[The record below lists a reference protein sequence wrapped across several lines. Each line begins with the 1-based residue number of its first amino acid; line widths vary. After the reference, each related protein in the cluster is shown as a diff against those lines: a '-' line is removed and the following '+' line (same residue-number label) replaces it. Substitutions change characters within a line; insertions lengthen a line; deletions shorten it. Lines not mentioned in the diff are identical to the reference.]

1 MPVYCTQG
9 HENLPESRFCMYCGE
24 KLSLASA
31 NGLHS
36 GQMLGDRYSIVRLL
50 AQGGF
55 GRTYLAE
62 DTNRFRELC
71 VLKEFAP
78 QAQSNTVL
86 GKAAELFEREAGVLY
101 KLQHPQIP
109 RFRELFRV
117 KIDRKEHLFLVQD
130 YVEGETYRS
139 LLDERMQ
146 QEKFFSE
153 TEIVHLLQQILP
165 VLDYIHGVGVIHRD
179 ISPENLI
186 LRTSDRLPMLI
197 DFGGVKQV
205 VATVSSAKSGRGT
218 HTATLLGKVGY
229 APPEQMQ
236 QGVVYPHSDLYALA
250 ATALVLLTGKEPQE
264 LIDDRHLIWNW
275 RQEVKIAPML
285 GTMLDKMLSPR
296 PSDRYHS
303 AQHVLHLLQQHSN
316 AAAAPLPTP
325 MTVAVNKSPNAVA
338 VKPVINISQPVIK
351 IPQPVINFSQL
362 VNKIPKP
369 AINFPKPVI
378 NIPQSVIKI
387 PSATFFKTKKIWFAI
402 PIGIVSAYM
411 GWLAVSG
418 WLQFQSNLTEKKV
431 PQSPKVAA
439 KPQFSAT
446 EQRRKDRLRDRR
458 QQMGINNRYYIA
470 LVDQVFWERYP
481 QYKGRRLTANPED
494 AKIRADWDN
503 LAAECLDWLQSLP
516 PDTRKRLG
524 SYSQKDRSRWQQQL
538 YQLHL
543 SNRALYDL
551 ADAAFLQMFPQQRE
565 QNFMNK
571 PINQV
576 WYAIAQEKLQAILK
590 GSAYEKIEFDSG
602 TSERQVSGRL
612 KSGEGKTFVA
622 ELTEEQ
628 VMQLELE
635 ADPQVLISVYSPT
648 GKIKL
653 MEDSRDRTWDGDLP
667 ESGFYEFVIVSTASG
682 KSDYQLKLIISE

>member
-9 HENLPESRFCMYCGE
+9 HENLPESRFCMHCGE
-24 KLSLASA
+24 KLSLASG
-31 NGLHS
+31 NGLYS
-36 GQMLGDRYSIVRLL
+36 GQVLGDRYSIVRLL

-62 DTNRFRELC
+62 DSNRFRELC

-78 QAQSNTVL
+78 QAQSNTL
-86 GKAAELFEREAGVLY
+86 LRKAAELFEREAGVLY

-117 KIDRKEHLFLVQD
+117 KIDSKEHLFLVQD

-146 QEKFFSE
+146 QGKFFSE

-165 VLDYIHGVGVIHRD
+165 VLDYIHSVGVIHRD

-186 LRTSDRLPMLI
+186 LRASDRLPMLI

-218 HTATLLGKVGY
+218 QTATLLGKVGY

-250 ATALVLLTGKEPQE
+250 ATVLVLLTGKEPQE
-264 LIDDRHLIWNW
+264 LIDDRDLTWHW
-275 RQEVKIAPML
+275 RREVNLTPML

-303 AQHVLHLLQQHSN
+303 AQHVLRLLQQHSK
-316 AAAAPLPTP
+316 AAATLVPTP

-338 VKPVINISQPVIK
+338 VKPVINIPQPVIN

-362 VNKIPKP
+362 VHKFPKP
-369 AINFPKPVI
+369 VINFPKPVI
-378 NIPQSVIKI
+378 NIPKSIIKI
-387 PSATFFKTKKIWFAI
+387 PSVTFFKTKKLWFAL
-402 PIGIVSAYM
+402 PIGIISAYM
-411 GWLAVSG
+411 GWLVVSG
-418 WLQFQSNLTEKKV
+418 WLQFQSNLTEKKT
-431 PQSPKVAA
+431 PQTQKVAA
-439 KPQFSAT
+439 KPQFSAA
-446 EQRRKDRLRDRR
+446 EQRRKNQLRDRR
-458 QQMGINNRYYIA
+458 QRMGINNRYYIA

-481 QYKGRRLTANPED
+481 QYKGRRLTANPAD

-503 LAAECLDWLQSLP
+503 LAAECLDWLHFLP
-516 PDTRKRLG
+516 SETRKRLG

-538 YQLHL
+538 DRLNL

-551 ADAAFLQMFPQQRE
+551 ADAAFLQMFPQQRG

-576 WYAIAQEKLQAILK
+576 WYAIAEEKLQAILK
-590 GSAYEKIEFDSG
+590 GNAYEKIEFDSG

-653 MEDSRDRTWDGDLP
+653 MEDSRDRTWDGNLP
-667 ESGFYEFVIVSTASG
+667 ESGFYEFVVVSTASG

>member
-1 MPVYCTQG
+1 MPVYYCTQG
-9 HENLPESRFCMYCGE
+9 HENLPESRFCMHCGE
-24 KLSLASA
+24 KLSLASE
-31 NGLHS
+31 NGLYS

-78 QAQSNTVL
+78 QAQSNTL
-86 GKAAELFEREAGVLY
+86 LRKAAELFEREAGVLY

-117 KIDRKEHLFLVQD
+117 KIDSKEHLFLVQD

-146 QEKFFSE
+146 QGKFFSE

-165 VLDYIHGVGVIHRD
+165 VLDYIHSVGVIHRD

-186 LRTSDRLPMLI
+186 LRASDRLPMLI

-205 VATVSSAKSGRGT
+205 VATVSSAKSGRGM

-250 ATALVLLTGKEPQE
+250 ATVLVLLTGKEPQE
-264 LIDDRHLIWNW
+264 LIDDRHLTWHW
-275 RQEVKIAPML
+275 RREVSLTPMV

-303 AQHVLHLLQQHSN
+303 AQHVLHLLQQHST
-316 AAAAPLPTP
+316 AATPLPTP
-325 MTVAVNKSPNAVA
+325 MTVAVNKSPVAVA
-338 VKPVINISQPVIK
+338 VKPVINIPQPVIN
-351 IPQPVINFSQL
+351 IPKPVINFSQL
-362 VNKIPKP
+362 VNNFPKP
-369 AINFPKPVI
+369 AINIPKP
-378 NIPQSVIKI
+378 VIKI
-387 PSATFFKTKKIWFAI
+387 PSVTFFKTKKIWFAL
-402 PIGIVSAYM
+402 PIGIISAYM

-439 KPQFSAT
+439 KPQFSAA
-446 EQRRKDRLRDRR
+446 EQRRKNQLRDRR
-458 QQMGINNRYYIA
+458 QRMGINNRYYIA

-503 LAAECLDWLQSLP
+503 LAADCLDWLQFLP
-516 PDTRKRLG
+516 SETRKRLG

-538 YQLHL
+538 YQLNL
-543 SNRALYDL
+543 SNRVLYDL
-551 ADAAFLQMFPQQRE
+551 ADAAFLQMFPQQRG

-590 GSAYEKIEFDSG
+590 GNAYEKIEFDSG

>member
-9 HENLPESRFCMYCGE
+9 HENLPESRFCMHCGE
-24 KLSLASA
+24 KLSLASG
-31 NGLHS
+31 NGLYS

-62 DTNRFRELC
+62 DSNRFRELC

-78 QAQSNTVL
+78 QAQSHTL
-86 GKAAELFEREAGVLY
+86 LRKAAELFEREAGVLY

-117 KIDRKEHLFLVQD
+117 KIDSKEHLFLVQD

-146 QEKFFSE
+146 QGKFFSE

-165 VLDYIHGVGVIHRD
+165 VLDYIHSVGVIHRD

-186 LRTSDRLPMLI
+186 LRASDRLPMLI

-218 HTATLLGKVGY
+218 QTATLLGKVGY

-250 ATALVLLTGKEPQE
+250 ATVLVLLTGKEPQE
-264 LIDDRHLIWNW
+264 LIDDRDLTWHW
-275 RQEVKIAPML
+275 RREVNLTPML

-303 AQHVLHLLQQHSN
+303 AHHVLHLLQQHSTV
-316 AAAAPLPTP
+316 ATPIPTP
-325 MTVAVNKSPNAVA
+325 MTVAVNKSPVAVA
-338 VKPVINISQPVIK
+338 VKPVINIPQPVINVPK
-351 IPQPVINFSQL
+351 PVINFSQL
-362 VNKIPKP
+362 VNNFPKP
-369 AINFPKPVI
+369 AINIPKP
-378 NIPQSVIKI
+378 VIKI
-387 PSATFFKTKKIWFAI
+387 PSVTFFKTKKIWFAL

-418 WLQFQSNLTEKKV
+418 WLQFQSNLTEKKA
-431 PQSPKVAA
+431 PQSPKVVA
-439 KPQFSAT
+439 KPQFSAA
-446 EQRRKDRLRDRR
+446 EQRRKNQLRDRR
-458 QQMGINNRYYIA
+458 QRMGINNRYYIA

-503 LAAECLDWLQSLP
+503 LAAECLDWLQFLP
-516 PDTRKRLG
+516 SETRKRLG

-538 YQLHL
+538 YQLNL
-543 SNRALYDL
+543 SNRVLYDL
-551 ADAAFLQMFPQQRE
+551 ADAAFLQMFPQQRGH
-565 QNFMNK
+565 NFMNK

-576 WYAIAQEKLQAILK
+576 WYAIAEEKLQAILK
-590 GSAYEKIEFDSG
+590 GDAYEKIEFDSG

-682 KSDYQLKLIISE
+682 KSNYQLKLIISE

>member
-9 HENLPESRFCMYCGE
+9 HENLPESRFCMHCGE
-24 KLSLASA
+24 KLSLASG
-31 NGLHS
+31 NGLYS

-78 QAQSNTVL
+78 QAQSNTL
-86 GKAAELFEREAGVLY
+86 LRKAAELFEREAGVLY

-117 KIDRKEHLFLVQD
+117 KIDSKEHLFLVQD

-146 QEKFFSE
+146 QGKFFSE

-165 VLDYIHGVGVIHRD
+165 VLDYIHSVGVIHRD

-186 LRTSDRLPMLI
+186 LRASDRLPMLI

-205 VATVSSAKSGRGT
+205 VATVSSAKSGRGM

-250 ATALVLLTGKEPQE
+250 ATVLVLLTGKEPQE
-264 LIDDRHLIWNW
+264 LIDDRHLTWHW
-275 RQEVKIAPML
+275 RREVSLTPMV

-303 AQHVLHLLQQHSN
+303 AQHVLHLLQQHST
-316 AAAAPLPTP
+316 AATPLPTP
-325 MTVAVNKSPNAVA
+325 MTVAVNKSPVAVA
-338 VKPVINISQPVIK
+338 VKPVINIPQPVIN
-351 IPQPVINFSQL
+351 IPKPVINFSQL
-362 VNKIPKP
+362 VNNFPKP
-369 AINFPKPVI
+369 AINIPKP
-378 NIPQSVIKI
+378 VIKI
-387 PSATFFKTKKIWFAI
+387 PSVTFFKTKKIWFAL
-402 PIGIVSAYM
+402 PIGIISAYM

-439 KPQFSAT
+439 KPQFSAA
-446 EQRRKDRLRDRR
+446 EQRRKNQLRDRR
-458 QQMGINNRYYIA
+458 QRMGINNRYYIA

-503 LAAECLDWLQSLP
+503 LAADCLDWLQFLP
-516 PDTRKRLG
+516 LETRKRLG

-538 YQLHL
+538 YQLNL
-543 SNRALYDL
+543 SNRVLYDL
-551 ADAAFLQMFPQQRE
+551 ADAAFLQMFPQQRG

-590 GSAYEKIEFDSG
+590 GNAYEKIEFDSG

>member
-1 MPVYCTQG
+1 MSVYCTQG
-9 HENLPESRFCMYCGE
+9 HENLPESRFCMHCGE
-24 KLSLASA
+24 KLSLASG
-31 NGLHS
+31 NGLYS

-78 QAQSNTVL
+78 QAQSNTL
-86 GKAAELFEREAGVLY
+86 LRKAAELFEREAGVLY

-117 KIDRKEHLFLVQD
+117 KIDSKEHLFLVQD

-146 QEKFFSE
+146 QGKFFSE

-165 VLDYIHGVGVIHRD
+165 VLDYIHSVGVIHRD

-205 VATVSSAKSGRGT
+205 VVTVSSAKSGRGM

-250 ATALVLLTGKEPQE
+250 ATVLVLLTGKEPQE
-264 LIDDRHLIWNW
+264 LIDDRDLTWHW
-275 RQEVKIAPML
+275 RRGVNLTPML

-303 AQHVLHLLQQHSN
+303 AQHVLHLLQQHST
-316 AAAAPLPTP
+316 AATPIPTP
-325 MTVAVNKSPNAVA
+325 MTVAVNKSPVAVA
-338 VKPVINISQPVIK
+338 VKPVINIPQPVIN
-351 IPQPVINFSQL
+351 IPKPAINFSQL
-362 VNKIPKP
+362 VNNFPKP
-369 AINFPKPVI
+369 AINIPKP
-378 NIPQSVIKI
+378 VIKI
-387 PSATFFKTKKIWFAI
+387 PSVTFCKTKKIWFAL
-402 PIGIVSAYM
+402 PIGIISAYM
-411 GWLAVSG
+411 GWLVVSG
-418 WLQFQSNLTEKKV
+418 WLQVQSNLIEKKV

-439 KPQFSAT
+439 KPQFSAA
-446 EQRRKDRLRDRR
+446 EQRRKNQLRDRR
-458 QQMGINNRYYIA
+458 QRMGINNRYYIA

-503 LAAECLDWLQSLP
+503 LAAECLDWLQFLP
-516 PDTRKRLG
+516 LETRKRLG

-538 YQLHL
+538 YQLNL
-543 SNRALYDL
+543 SNRVLYDL
-551 ADAAFLQMFPQQRE
+551 ADAAFLQMFPQQRG

-576 WYAIAQEKLQAILK
+576 WYAIAEERLQAILK
-590 GSAYEKIEFDSG
+590 GNAYEKIEFDSG

-667 ESGFYEFVIVSTASG
+667 ESGFYKFVIVSTASG

>member
-9 HENLPESRFCMYCGE
+9 HENLPESRFCMHCGE
-24 KLSLASA
+24 KLSLASG
-31 NGLHS
+31 NGLYS

-78 QAQSNTVL
+78 QAQSHTL
-86 GKAAELFEREAGVLY
+86 LCKAAELFEREAGVLY

-117 KIDRKEHLFLVQD
+117 KIDSKEHLFLVQD

-146 QEKFFSE
+146 QGKFFSE
-153 TEIVHLLQQILP
+153 TEIVYLLQQILP
-165 VLDYIHGVGVIHRD
+165 VLDYIHSVGVIHRD

-205 VATVSSAKSGRGT
+205 VATVSSAKSGGGL

-250 ATALVLLTGKEPQE
+250 ATILVLLTGKEPQE
-264 LIDDRHLIWNW
+264 LIDDRNLTWHW
-275 RQEVKIAPML
+275 RREVNLTPML

-303 AQHVLHLLQQHSN
+303 AQHVLHLLQQHST
-316 AAAAPLPTP
+316 AATPIPTP
-325 MTVAVNKSPNAVA
+325 MTVAVNKSPVAVA
-338 VKPVINISQPVIK
+338 VKPVVNIPQPVIN
-351 IPQPVINFSQL
+351 IPKPVINFSQL
-362 VNKIPKP
+362 VNNFPKP
-369 AINFPKPVI
+369 AINIPKP
-378 NIPQSVIKI
+378 VIKI
-387 PSATFFKTKKIWFAI
+387 PSVTFFKTKKIWFAL
-402 PIGIVSAYM
+402 PIGIISAYM

-439 KPQFSAT
+439 KPQFSAA
-446 EQRRKDRLRDRR
+446 EQRRKNQLRDRR
-458 QQMGINNRYYIA
+458 QRMGINNRYDIA

-503 LAAECLDWLQSLP
+503 LAAECLDWLQFLP
-516 PDTRKRLG
+516 SETRKRLG

-538 YQLHL
+538 YQLNL
-543 SNRALYDL
+543 SNRVLYDL
-551 ADAAFLQMFPQQRE
+551 ADAAFLQMFPQQRG

-576 WYAIAQEKLQAILK
+576 WYAIAEEKWQAILK
-590 GSAYEKIEFDSG
+590 GNAYEKIEFDSG

>member
-1 MPVYCTQG
+1 M
-9 HENLPESRFCMYCGE
+9 HCGE
-24 KLSLASA
+24 KLSLASG
-31 NGLHS
+31 NGLYS

-62 DTNRFRELC
+62 DINRFRELC

-78 QAQSNTVL
+78 QAQSNTL
-86 GKAAELFEREAGVLY
+86 LRKAAELFEREAGVLY

-117 KIDRKEHLFLVQD
+117 KIDGTEHLFLVQD

-146 QEKFFSE
+146 QGKCFSE
-153 TEIVHLLQQILP
+153 TEIVHLLRQILP
-165 VLDYIHGVGVIHRD
+165 VLDYIHRVGVIHRD

-205 VATVSSAKSGRGT
+205 VATVSSAKSSKGT
-218 HTATLLGKVGY
+218 QTATLLGKVGY

-250 ATALVLLTGKEPQE
+250 ATVLVLLTGKEPQE
-264 LIDDRHLIWNW
+264 LIDDRNLTWHWRREVHLT
-275 RQEVKIAPML
+275 PML
-285 GTMLDKMLSPR
+285 GMVLDKMLSPR

-303 AQHVLHLLQQHSN
+303 AGHVLHLLPQHSS
-316 AAAAPLPTP
+316 AATPVPTP
-325 MTVAVNKSPNAVA
+325 MTVAVNKSPAAVA
-338 VKPVINISQPVIK
+338 IKPVINI
-351 IPQPVINFSQL
+351 PQPFIINIPKPAINISRVIQNF
-362 VNKIPKP
+362 PKP

-378 NIPQSVIKI
+378 SI
-387 PSATFFKTKKIWFAI
+387 PSDILFKTKKVWLVLPVA
-402 PIGIVSAYM
+402 IVSAYM
-411 GWLAVSG
+411 GWLVVNG
-418 WLQFQSNLTEKKV
+418 WLQLQSSLTEKKTTQ
-431 PQSPKVAA
+431 PQKAIA
-439 KPQFSAT
+439 KPQFSAA
-446 EQRRKDRLRDRR
+446 EQRRKNQLRDRR
-458 QQMGINNRYYIA
+458 QRMGINNRYYIA

-481 QYKGRRLTANPED
+481 QYKGRRLTANPVD
-494 AKIRADWDN
+494 ARIRAEWDN
-503 LAAECLDWLQSLP
+503 MAGECLDWLQSLP
-516 PDTRKRLG
+516 SETRKRLG

-538 YQLHL
+538 YQLNL

-576 WYAIAQEKLQAILK
+576 WYAIAEEKLQAILK
-590 GSAYEKIEFDSG
+590 GNAYEKIEFDSE
-602 TSERQVSGRL
+602 TSEKQVSGRL
-612 KSGEGKTFVA
+612 KPGEGKTFVA
-622 ELTEEQ
+622 ELTKEQ

-653 MEDSRDRTWDGDLP
+653 MEDSRDRSWDGNLP
-667 ESGFYEFVIVSTASG
+667 ESGFYEFVVVSTASR

>member
-9 HENLPESRFCMYCGE
+9 HKNLPESRFCMHCGE
-24 KLSLASA
+24 KLSLASG
-31 NGLHS
+31 NGLSS

-86 GKAAELFEREAGVLY
+86 RKAAELFEREAGVLY

-117 KIDRKEHLFLVQD
+117 KIDSKEHLFLVQD

-139 LLDERMQ
+139 LLDEKMQ
-146 QEKFFSE
+146 QGKRFSE

-165 VLDYIHGVGVIHRD
+165 VLDYIHSVGVIHRD

-205 VATVSSAKSGRGT
+205 VATVASARSSKGT

-250 ATALVLLTGKEPQE
+250 ATVLVLLTGKEPQE
-264 LIDDRHLIWNW
+264 LIDDRNLAWHW
-275 RQEVKIAPML
+275 RQEVHLTPML
-285 GTMLDKMLSPR
+285 GTVLDKMLSPR

-303 AQHVLHLLQQHSN
+303 AGHVLHLLPQHS
-316 AAAAPLPTP
+316 AVVTPVPTP
-325 MTVAVNKSPNAVA
+325 MTVAVNKSPAAVA
-338 VKPVINISQPVIK
+338 VKPVIHIPRPFIINIPKPAIKFSQ
-351 IPQPVINFSQL
+351 VINKF
-362 VNKIPKP
+362 PKP

-378 NIPQSVIKI
+378 NIPQSVINI
-387 PSATFFKTKKIWFAI
+387 PSATFFKTKKIWLAL

-411 GWLAVSG
+411 GWLLVSG
-418 WLQFQSNLTEKKV
+418 WLQFQSSLTEKKT
-431 PQSPKVAA
+431 PQPQKVVA
-439 KPQFSAT
+439 KPQFSAA
-446 EQRRKDRLRDRR
+446 EQRRKNQLRDRR
-458 QQMGINNRYYIA
+458 QRLGINNRYYIA

-481 QYKGRRLTANPED
+481 QYKGRRLTTNPAD
-494 AKIRADWDN
+494 AKIRAEWDN
-503 LAAECLDWLQSLP
+503 TAGECLDWLQSLP
-516 PDTRKRLG
+516 SETRKRLG

-538 YQLHL
+538 YQLNL

-551 ADAAFLQMFPQQRE
+551 ADAAFLQMFPQQRG

-576 WYAIAQEKLQAILK
+576 WYAIAEEKLQAIRT
-590 GSAYEKIEFDSG
+590 GNAYEKIEFDSG

-612 KSGEGKTFVA
+612 ESGEGKTFVA
-622 ELTEEQ
+622 KLTKEQ

-653 MEDSRDRTWDGDLP
+653 MEDSRDRNWDGNLP
-667 ESGFYEFVIVSTASG
+667 ESGFYEFVVVSTASRA
-682 KSDYQLKLIISE
+682 SDYQLKLIVSE

>member
-1 MPVYCTQG
+1 M
-9 HENLPESRFCMYCGE
+9 HCGE
-24 KLSLASA
+24 KLSLASG
-31 NGLHS
+31 NGLYS
-36 GQMLGDRYSIVRLL
+36 GQILGDRYSIVRLL

-78 QAQSNTVL
+78 QAQSNTL
-86 GKAAELFEREAGVLY
+86 LRKAAELFEREAGVLY

-117 KIDRKEHLFLVQD
+117 KIDSKEHLFLVQD

-146 QEKFFSE
+146 QGKFFSE

-165 VLDYIHGVGVIHRD
+165 VLDYIHSAGVIHRD

-205 VATVSSAKSGRGT
+205 VATVSSAKSGRGM

-250 ATALVLLTGKEPQE
+250 ATVLVLLTGKEPQE
-264 LIDDRHLIWNW
+264 LIDDRHLTWHW
-275 RQEVKIAPML
+275 RREVNLTPML
-285 GTMLDKMLSPR
+285 GAMLDKMLSPR

-303 AQHVLHLLQQHSN
+303 AQHVFHLLQQHRT
-316 AAAAPLPTP
+316 AATPIPTP
-325 MTVAVNKSPNAVA
+325 MTVAVNKSPVAVA
-338 VKPVINISQPVIK
+338 VKPVINIPQPVIN
-351 IPQPVINFSQL
+351 IPKPVINFSQL
-362 VNKIPKP
+362 VNNFPKP
-369 AINFPKPVI
+369 AINIPKP
-378 NIPQSVIKI
+378 VIKI
-387 PSATFFKTKKIWFAI
+387 PSVTFFKTKKVWFAL
-402 PIGIVSAYM
+402 PIGIISAYM

-431 PQSPKVAA
+431 PQSPKVAV
-439 KPQFSAT
+439 KPQFSAA
-446 EQRRKDRLRDRR
+446 EQRRKNQLRDRR
-458 QQMGINNRYYIA
+458 QRMGINNRYYIA

-503 LAAECLDWLQSLP
+503 LAAECLDWLQFLP
-516 PDTRKRLG
+516 SETRKRLG

-538 YQLHL
+538 DRLNL
-543 SNRALYDL
+543 SNRVLYDL
-551 ADAAFLQMFPQQRE
+551 ADAAFLQMFPQQRG

-576 WYAIAQEKLQAILK
+576 WYAIAEEKLQAILK
-590 GSAYEKIEFDSG
+590 GNAYEKIEFDSG

-653 MEDSRDRTWDGDLP
+653 MEDSRDRTWDGNLP
-667 ESGFYEFVIVSTASG
+667 ESGFYELVIVSTASG

>member
-9 HENLPESRFCMYCGE
+9 HENLPESRFCMHCGE
-24 KLSLASA
+24 KLSLASG
-31 NGLHS
+31 NGLYS

-62 DTNRFRELC
+62 DINRFRELC

-78 QAQSNTVL
+78 QAQSNTL
-86 GKAAELFEREAGVLY
+86 LRKAAELFEREAGVLY

-117 KIDRKEHLFLVQD
+117 KIDGTEHLFLVQD

-146 QEKFFSE
+146 QGKCFSE
-153 TEIVHLLQQILP
+153 TEIVHLLRQILP
-165 VLDYIHGVGVIHRD
+165 VLDYIHRVGVIHRD

-205 VATVSSAKSGRGT
+205 VATVSSAKSSKGT
-218 HTATLLGKVGY
+218 QTATLLGKVGY

-250 ATALVLLTGKEPQE
+250 ATVLVLLTGKEPQE
-264 LIDDRHLIWNW
+264 LIDDRNLTWHWRREVHLT
-275 RQEVKIAPML
+275 PML
-285 GTMLDKMLSPR
+285 GMVLDKMLSPR

-303 AQHVLHLLQQHSN
+303 AGHVLHLLPQHSS
-316 AAAAPLPTP
+316 AATPVPTP
-325 MTVAVNKSPNAVA
+325 MTVAVNKSPAAVA
-338 VKPVINISQPVIK
+338 IKPVINI
-351 IPQPVINFSQL
+351 PQPFIINIPKPAINISRVIQNF
-362 VNKIPKP
+362 PKP

-378 NIPQSVIKI
+378 SI
-387 PSATFFKTKKIWFAI
+387 PSDILFKTKKVWLVLPVA
-402 PIGIVSAYM
+402 IVSAYM
-411 GWLAVSG
+411 GWLVVNG
-418 WLQFQSNLTEKKV
+418 LLQLQSSLTEKKTTQ
-431 PQSPKVAA
+431 PQKAIA
-439 KPQFSAT
+439 KPQFSAA
-446 EQRRKDRLRDRR
+446 EQRRKNQLRDRR
-458 QQMGINNRYYIA
+458 QRMGINNRYYIA

-481 QYKGRRLTANPED
+481 QYKGRRLTANPVD
-494 AKIRADWDN
+494 ARIRAEWDN
-503 LAAECLDWLQSLP
+503 MAGECLDWLQSLP
-516 PDTRKRLG
+516 SETRKRLG

-538 YQLHL
+538 YQLNL

-576 WYAIAQEKLQAILK
+576 WYAIAEEKLQAILK
-590 GSAYEKIEFDSG
+590 GNAYEKIEFDSE
-602 TSERQVSGRL
+602 TSEKQVSGRL
-612 KSGEGKTFVA
+612 KPGEGKTFVA
-622 ELTEEQ
+622 ELTKEQ

-653 MEDSRDRTWDGDLP
+653 MEDSRDRSWDGNLP
-667 ESGFYEFVIVSTASG
+667 ESGFYEFVVVSTASR

>member
-9 HENLPESRFCMYCGE
+9 HENLPESRFCMHCGE
-24 KLSLASA
+24 KLSLASG
-31 NGLHS
+31 NGLYS

-78 QAQSNTVL
+78 QAQSNTL
-86 GKAAELFEREAGVLY
+86 LHKAAELFEREAGVLY

-117 KIDRKEHLFLVQD
+117 KIDSKEHLFLVQD

-146 QEKFFSE
+146 QGKFFSE

-165 VLDYIHGVGVIHRD
+165 VLDYIHSVGVIHRD

-186 LRTSDRLPMLI
+186 LRASDRLPMLI

-205 VATVSSAKSGRGT
+205 VATVSSAKSGRGM

-250 ATALVLLTGKEPQE
+250 ATVLVLLTGKEPQE
-264 LIDDRHLIWNW
+264 LIDDRHLTWHW
-275 RQEVKIAPML
+275 RREVSLTPML
-285 GTMLDKMLSPR
+285 GTMLDKMLSSR

-303 AQHVLHLLQQHSN
+303 AQHVLHLLQQHST
-316 AAAAPLPTP
+316 AATPLPTP
-325 MTVAVNKSPNAVA
+325 MTVAVNKSPVAVA
-338 VKPVINISQPVIK
+338 VKPVINIPQPVIN
-351 IPQPVINFSQL
+351 IPKPVINFSQL
-362 VNKIPKP
+362 VNNFPKP
-369 AINFPKPVI
+369 AINLPKP
-378 NIPQSVIKI
+378 VIKI
-387 PSATFFKTKKIWFAI
+387 PSVTFFKTKKIWFAL
-402 PIGIVSAYM
+402 PIGIISAYM

-439 KPQFSAT
+439 KPQFSAA
-446 EQRRKDRLRDRR
+446 EQRRKNQLRDRR
-458 QQMGINNRYYIA
+458 QRMGINNRYYIA

-503 LAAECLDWLQSLP
+503 LAAECLDWLQFLP
-516 PDTRKRLG
+516 SETRKRLG

-538 YQLHL
+538 YQLNL
-543 SNRALYDL
+543 SNRVLYDL
-551 ADAAFLQMFPQQRE
+551 ADAAFLQMFPQQRG

-576 WYAIAQEKLQAILK
+576 WYAIAEEKLQAILK
-590 GSAYEKIEFDSG
+590 GNAYEKIEFDSG

-682 KSDYQLKLIISE
+682 KSDYRLKLIISE

>member
-1 MPVYCTQG
+1 MSVYCTQG
-9 HENLPESRFCMYCGE
+9 HENLLESRFCMHCGE
-24 KLSLASA
+24 KLSLASG
-31 NGLHS
+31 NGLYS

-78 QAQSNTVL
+78 QAQSNTL
-86 GKAAELFEREAGVLY
+86 LRKAAELFEREAGVLY

-117 KIDRKEHLFLVQD
+117 KIDSKEHLFLVQD

-146 QEKFFSE
+146 QGKFFSE

-165 VLDYIHGVGVIHRD
+165 VLDYIHSVGVIHRD

-186 LRTSDRLPMLI
+186 LRASDRLPMLI

-205 VATVSSAKSGRGT
+205 VATVSSAKSGRGM

-250 ATALVLLTGKEPQE
+250 ATVLVLLTGKEPQE
-264 LIDDRHLIWNW
+264 LIDDRHLTWHW
-275 RQEVKIAPML
+275 RREVSLTPML
-285 GTMLDKMLSPR
+285 GTMIDKMLSPR

-303 AQHVLHLLQQHSN
+303 AQHVLHLLQQHST
-316 AAAAPLPTP
+316 AATPLPTP
-325 MTVAVNKSPNAVA
+325 MTVAVNKSPVAVA
-338 VKPVINISQPVIK
+338 VKPVINIPQPVINIPKPVINFSLLVNNFPKPAINIPKPVIK
-351 IPQPVINFSQL
+351 IP
-362 VNKIPKP
+362 
-369 AINFPKPVI
+369 
-378 NIPQSVIKI
+378 SV
-387 PSATFFKTKKIWFAI
+387 TFFKTKKIWFAL
-402 PIGIVSAYM
+402 PIGIISAYM

-418 WLQFQSNLTEKKV
+418 WLQFQSNLTDKKV
-431 PQSPKVAA
+431 PQSPKVVA
-439 KPQFSAT
+439 KPQFSAA
-446 EQRRKDRLRDRR
+446 EQRRKNQLRDRR
-458 QQMGINNRYYIA
+458 QRMGINNRYYIA

-503 LAAECLDWLQSLP
+503 LAADCLDWLQFLP
-516 PDTRKRLG
+516 LETRKRLG

-538 YQLHL
+538 YQLNL
-543 SNRALYDL
+543 SNRVLYDL
-551 ADAAFLQMFPQQRE
+551 ADAAFLQMFPQQRG

-576 WYAIAQEKLQAILK
+576 WYAIAEEKLQAILK
-590 GSAYEKIEFDSG
+590 GNAYEKIEFDSG

-653 MEDSRDRTWDGDLP
+653 MEDSRNRTWDGDLP
-667 ESGFYEFVIVSTASG
+667 ESGFYEFVVVSTASG

>member
-1 MPVYCTQG
+1 MPVYYCTQG
-9 HENLPESRFCMYCGE
+9 HENLPESRFCMHCGE
-24 KLSLASA
+24 KLSLASE
-31 NGLHS
+31 NGLYS

-78 QAQSNTVL
+78 QAQSNTL
-86 GKAAELFEREAGVLY
+86 LRKAAELFEREAGVLY

-117 KIDRKEHLFLVQD
+117 KIDSKEHLFLVQD

-146 QEKFFSE
+146 QGKFFSE

-165 VLDYIHGVGVIHRD
+165 VLDYIHSVGVIHRD

-186 LRTSDRLPMLI
+186 LRASDRLPMLI

-205 VATVSSAKSGRGT
+205 VATVSSAKSGRGM

-250 ATALVLLTGKEPQE
+250 ATVLVLLTGKEPQE
-264 LIDDRHLIWNW
+264 LIDDRHLTWHW
-275 RQEVKIAPML
+275 RREVSLTPML
-285 GTMLDKMLSPR
+285 GTMIDKMLSPR

-303 AQHVLHLLQQHSN
+303 AQHVLHLLQQHST
-316 AAAAPLPTP
+316 AATPLPTP
-325 MTVAVNKSPNAVA
+325 MTVAVNKSPVAVA
-338 VKPVINISQPVIK
+338 VKPVINIPQPVIN
-351 IPQPVINFSQL
+351 IPKPVINFSQL
-362 VNKIPKP
+362 VNNFPKP
-369 AINFPKPVI
+369 AINIPKP
-378 NIPQSVIKI
+378 VIKI
-387 PSATFFKTKKIWFAI
+387 PSVTFFKTKKIWFAL
-402 PIGIVSAYM
+402 PIGIISAYM

-418 WLQFQSNLTEKKV
+418 WLQFQSNLTDKKV
-431 PQSPKVAA
+431 PQSPKVVA
-439 KPQFSAT
+439 KPQFSAA
-446 EQRRKDRLRDRR
+446 EQRRKNQLRDRR
-458 QQMGINNRYYIA
+458 QRMGINNRYYIA

-503 LAAECLDWLQSLP
+503 LAAECLDWLQFLP
-516 PDTRKRLG
+516 SETRKRLG

-538 YQLHL
+538 DRLNL
-543 SNRALYDL
+543 SNRVLYDL
-551 ADAAFLQMFPQQRE
+551 ADAAFLQMFPQQRG

-576 WYAIAQEKLQAILK
+576 WYAIAQEKLQGILK
-590 GSAYEKIEFDSG
+590 GNAYEKIEFDSG

>member
-1 MPVYCTQG
+1 MSVYCTQG
-9 HENLPESRFCMYCGE
+9 HENLPESRFCMHCGE
-24 KLSLASA
+24 KLSLASG
-31 NGLHS
+31 NGLYS

-78 QAQSNTVL
+78 QAQSNTL
-86 GKAAELFEREAGVLY
+86 LRKAAELFEREAGVLY

-117 KIDRKEHLFLVQD
+117 KIDSKEHLFLVQD

-146 QEKFFSE
+146 QGKFFSE

-165 VLDYIHGVGVIHRD
+165 VLDYIHSVGVIHRD

-186 LRTSDRLPMLI
+186 LRASDRLPMLI

-205 VATVSSAKSGRGT
+205 VATVSSAKSGRGM

-250 ATALVLLTGKEPQE
+250 ATVLVLLTGKEPQE
-264 LIDDRHLIWNW
+264 LIDDRHLTWHW
-275 RQEVKIAPML
+275 RREVSLTPMV

-303 AQHVLHLLQQHSN
+303 AQHVLHLLQQHST
-316 AAAAPLPTP
+316 AATPLPTP
-325 MTVAVNKSPNAVA
+325 MTVAVNKSPVAVA
-338 VKPVINISQPVIK
+338 VKPVINISQPVIN
-351 IPQPVINFSQL
+351 IPKPVINFSQL
-362 VNKIPKP
+362 VNNFPKP
-369 AINFPKPVI
+369 AINIPKP
-378 NIPQSVIKI
+378 VIKI
-387 PSATFFKTKKIWFAI
+387 PSVTFFKTKKIWFAL
-402 PIGIVSAYM
+402 PIGIISAYM

-418 WLQFQSNLTEKKV
+418 WLQFQSNLTDKKV
-431 PQSPKVAA
+431 PQSPKVVA
-439 KPQFSAT
+439 KPQFSAA
-446 EQRRKDRLRDRR
+446 EQRRKNQLRDRR
-458 QQMGINNRYYIA
+458 QRIGINNRYYIA

-503 LAAECLDWLQSLP
+503 LAADCLDWLQFLP
-516 PDTRKRLG
+516 LETRKRLG

-538 YQLHL
+538 YQLNL
-543 SNRALYDL
+543 SNRVLYDL
-551 ADAAFLQMFPQQRE
+551 ADAAFLQMFPQQRG

-576 WYAIAQEKLQAILK
+576 WYAIAEEKLQAILK
-590 GSAYEKIEFDSG
+590 GNAYEKIEFDSG

-653 MEDSRDRTWDGDLP
+653 MEDSRNRTWDGDLP
-667 ESGFYEFVIVSTASG
+667 ESGFYEFVVVSTASG

>member
-9 HENLPESRFCMYCGE
+9 HENLPESRFCMHCGE
-24 KLSLASA
+24 KLSLASG
-31 NGLHS
+31 NGLYS

-78 QAQSNTVL
+78 QAQSHTL
-86 GKAAELFEREAGVLY
+86 LRKAAELFEREAGVLY

-117 KIDRKEHLFLVQD
+117 KIDSKEHLFLVQD

-146 QEKFFSE
+146 QGKFFSE
-153 TEIVHLLQQILP
+153 TEIVYLLQQILP
-165 VLDYIHGVGVIHRD
+165 VLDYIHSVGVIHRD

-205 VATVSSAKSGRGT
+205 VATVSSAKSGGGL

-250 ATALVLLTGKEPQE
+250 ATVLVLLTGKEPQE
-264 LIDDRHLIWNW
+264 LIDDRNLTWHW
-275 RQEVKIAPML
+275 RREVNLTPML

-303 AQHVLHLLQQHSN
+303 AQHVLHLLQQHST
-316 AAAAPLPTP
+316 AATPIPTP
-325 MTVAVNKSPNAVA
+325 MTVAVNKSPVAVA
-338 VKPVINISQPVIK
+338 VKPVVNIPQPVIN
-351 IPQPVINFSQL
+351 IPKPVINFSQL
-362 VNKIPKP
+362 VN
-369 AINFPKPVI
+369 NFPKPEI
-378 NIPQSVIKI
+378 NIPKPVIKI
-387 PSATFFKTKKIWFAI
+387 PSVSFFKTKKIWFAL
-402 PIGIVSAYM
+402 PIGIISAYM

-439 KPQFSAT
+439 KPQFSAA
-446 EQRRKDRLRDRR
+446 EQRRKNQLRDRR
-458 QQMGINNRYYIA
+458 QRMGINNRYYIA

-503 LAAECLDWLQSLP
+503 LAAECLDWLQFLP
-516 PDTRKRLG
+516 SETRKRLG

-538 YQLHL
+538 YQLNL
-543 SNRALYDL
+543 SNRVLYDL
-551 ADAAFLQMFPQQRE
+551 ADAAFLQMFPQQRG

-576 WYAIAQEKLQAILK
+576 WYAIAEEKWQAILK
-590 GSAYEKIEFDSG
+590 GNAYEKIEFDSG

>member
-9 HENLPESRFCMYCGE
+9 HENLPESRFCMHCGE
-24 KLSLASA
+24 KLSLASG
-31 NGLHS
+31 NGLYS

-62 DTNRFRELC
+62 DTNRFCELC

-86 GKAAELFEREAGVLY
+86 RKAAELFEREAGVLY

-117 KIDRKEHLFLVQD
+117 KIDGKEHLFLVQD

-139 LLDERMQ
+139 LLDERMRQ
-146 QEKFFSE
+146 GKYFSE
-153 TEIVHLLQQILP
+153 TEIVHLLRQILP
-165 VLDYIHGVGVIHRD
+165 VLDYIHSVGVIHRD

-205 VATVSSAKSGRGT
+205 VATVSSAKSSKGT

-250 ATALVLLTGKEPQE
+250 ATVLVLLTGKEPQE
-264 LIDDRHLIWNW
+264 LIDDRNLTWQW
-275 RQEVKIAPML
+275 RQEVNLTPVL
-285 GTMLDKMLSPR
+285 GTVLDKMLSPR

-303 AQHVLHLLQQHSN
+303 AGHVLHLLPQHST
-316 AAAAPLPTP
+316 AATPVPTP
-325 MTVAVNKSPNAVA
+325 MTVAVNQSPVTVA
-338 VKPVINISQPVIK
+338 VKPVINIPK
-351 IPQPVINFSQL
+351 LVINLPKPAISFSQL
-362 VNKIPKP
+362 VNNFPKP

-378 NIPQSVIKI
+378 NIPKPIIKI
-387 PSATFFKTKKIWFAI
+387 PSVTFFKTKKVWFAL
-402 PIGIVSAYM
+402 PIGIISAYM
-411 GWLAVSG
+411 GWLVVSG
-418 WLQFQSNLTEKKV
+418 WLQFQSSLTEKKT
-431 PQSPKVAA
+431 PQTQKVTA
-439 KPQFSAT
+439 KPQFSAA
-446 EQRRKDRLRDRR
+446 EQRRKNQLRDRR
-458 QQMGINNRYYIA
+458 QRLGINNRYYIA

-481 QYKGRRLTANPED
+481 QYKGRRLTTNPAD
-494 AKIRADWDN
+494 AKVRAEWDRM
-503 LAAECLDWLQSLP
+503 AGECLDWLQSLP
-516 PDTRKRLG
+516 SETRKRLG

-538 YQLHL
+538 YQLNL

-551 ADAAFLQMFPQQRE
+551 ADAAFLQMFPQQRG

-576 WYAIAQEKLQAILK
+576 WYAIAEEKLQAILK
-590 GSAYEKIEFDSG
+590 GKAYEKIKFDSG
-602 TSERQVSGRL
+602 TSEKQVSGRL
-612 KSGEGKTFVA
+612 KSSEGKTFVA
-622 ELTEEQ
+622 ELRQEQ

-653 MEDSRDRTWDGDLP
+653 MEDSRDRNWDGNLP
-667 ESGFYEFVIVSTASG
+667 ESGFYEFVVVSTASQA
-682 KSDYQLKLIISE
+682 SDYQLKLIISE

>member
-1 MPVYCTQG
+1 MTVYCTQG
-9 HENLPESRFCMYCGE
+9 HENLPESRFCMHCGE
-24 KLSLASA
+24 KLSLASG
-31 NGLHS
+31 NGISS

-78 QAQSNTVL
+78 QAQSNTIL
-86 GKAAELFEREAGVLY
+86 RKAAELFEREAGVLY

-117 KIDRKEHLFLVQD
+117 KIDDKERLFLVQD
-130 YVEGETYRS
+130 YVDGETYRS

-146 QEKFFSE
+146 QGKWFSE
-153 TEIVHLLQQILP
+153 TEIVQLLRQILP
-165 VLDYIHGVGVIHRD
+165 VLDYIHTVGVIHRD

-186 LRTSDRLPMLI
+186 LRASDRLPMLI

-205 VATVSSAKSGRGT
+205 VATVSFGKPGKGKP
-218 HTATLLGKVGY
+218 TATLLGKVGY
-229 APPEQMQ
+229 APPEQMR

-250 ATALVLLTGKEPQE
+250 ATVLVLLTGKEPQE
-264 LIDDRHLIWNW
+264 LIDDRSLTWHW
-275 RQEVKIAPML
+275 RREVNLTPML
-285 GTMLDKMLSPR
+285 GTILDKMLSPR

-303 AQHVLHLLQQHSN
+303 AQHVLHLLQQHS
-316 AAAAPLPTP
+316 AAVTPVPTP
-325 MTVAVNKSPNAVA
+325 MTVAVNQSPSAVA
-338 VKPVINISQPVIK
+338 VKPAIHLPRPVINIPK
-351 IPQPVINFSQL
+351 PAINFSQL
-362 VNKIPKP
+362 ANNFPKP

-378 NIPQSVIKI
+378 NIPKPIINI
-387 PSATFFKTKKIWFAI
+387 PSVTFFKTKKVWFAL
-402 PIGIVSAYM
+402 PIGIISAYM
-411 GWLAVSG
+411 GWLVVSG
-418 WLQFQSNLTEKKV
+418 WLQFQSSLTEKKT
-431 PQSPKVAA
+431 PQSQKVVAT
-439 KPQFSAT
+439 QFSAA
-446 EQRRKDRLRDRR
+446 EQRRKNQLRDRR
-458 QQMGINNRYYIA
+458 QRMGINNRYYIA

-481 QYKGRRLTANPED
+481 QYQGRRLTANPED

-503 LAAECLDWLQSLP
+503 LAAECLDWLQSITP
-516 PDTRKRLG
+516 KTRKRLG
-524 SYSQKDRSRWQQQL
+524 SYSKQDRSRWQQQL

-551 ADAAFLQMFPQQRE
+551 TDAAFLQMFPQQRG

-576 WYAIAQEKLQAILK
+576 WYAIAEEKLQAILN
-590 GSAYEKIEFDSG
+590 GNAYEKLDFDSEVD
-602 TSERQVSGRL
+602 ERQVSGKL
-612 KSGEGKTFVA
+612 EPGAGKTFVA
-622 ELTEEQ
+622 ELTKEQ
-628 VMQLELE
+628 VMQLELQ

-653 MEDSRDRTWDGDLP
+653 MEDSRDRTWDGNLP
-667 ESGFYEFVIVSTASG
+667 ESGFYEFVVLSTASH

>member
-9 HENLPESRFCMYCGE
+9 HENLPESRFCMHCGE
-24 KLSLASA
+24 KLSLASG
-31 NGLHS
+31 NGLYS

-78 QAQSNTVL
+78 QAQSNTL
-86 GKAAELFEREAGVLY
+86 LRKAAELFEREAGVLY

-117 KIDRKEHLFLVQD
+117 KIDSKEHLFLVQD

-146 QEKFFSE
+146 QGKFFSE

-165 VLDYIHGVGVIHRD
+165 VLDYIHSVGVIHRD

-186 LRTSDRLPMLI
+186 LRASDRLPMLI

-205 VATVSSAKSGRGT
+205 VATVSSAKSGRGM

-250 ATALVLLTGKEPQE
+250 ATVLVLLTGKEPQE
-264 LIDDRHLIWNW
+264 LIDDRHLTWHW
-275 RQEVKIAPML
+275 RREVSLTPMV

-303 AQHVLHLLQQHSN
+303 AQHVLHLLQQHST
-316 AAAAPLPTP
+316 AATPLPTP
-325 MTVAVNKSPNAVA
+325 MTVAVNKSPVAVA
-338 VKPVINISQPVIK
+338 VKPVINIPQPVIN
-351 IPQPVINFSQL
+351 IPKPVINFSQL
-362 VNKIPKP
+362 VN
-369 AINFPKPVI
+369 NFPKPAS
-378 NIPQSVIKI
+378 NIPKPVIKI
-387 PSATFFKTKKIWFAI
+387 PSVTFFKTKKIWFAL
-402 PIGIVSAYM
+402 PIGIISAYM

-439 KPQFSAT
+439 KPQFSAA
-446 EQRRKDRLRDRR
+446 EQRRKNQLRDRR
-458 QQMGINNRYYIA
+458 QRMGINNRYYIA

-503 LAAECLDWLQSLP
+503 LAAECLDWLQFLP
-516 PDTRKRLG
+516 LETRKRLG

-538 YQLHL
+538 YQLNL
-543 SNRALYDL
+543 SNRVLYDL
-551 ADAAFLQMFPQQRE
+551 ADAAFLQMFPQQRG

-590 GSAYEKIEFDSG
+590 GNAYEKIEFDSG